1 MHLCDYP
8 FSVSFFTKIM
18 KKELLKV
25 AIRQNAIYLPST
37 EESEKRETLT
47 STTVAMVAQLHK
59 LGYTLSEELLHAIN
73 HVAPAGQVEI
83 LQVMKD
89 VLGVTLNWA
98 PLVKGWDTPTG
109 EKPLDHLI
117 TWIANLFGSKNGVKL
132 PCGHLIPENTFPLE
146 RYNGCPFCGTP
157 FRTATTPYFGQGSK
171 LKVFELW
178 QDKQLNA
185 FYLDLL
191 ESRTA
196 LDATQVD
203 SLKILLSELPL
214 PKSDAEIK
222 MKETLMLVIDTL
234 VEQGREEEV
243 QIFFTSPND
252 ILRYLWYKKTGFLQ
266 IIEPKTIISRT
277 GKNSEN
283 LSAVLDESIS
293 AAVKK
298 REELK
303 LKYTRRQ
310 CRTVAHWLNN
320 LPITAE
326 KSCEMMHPKREMWV
340 RMIRA
345 LRLAEYARKEG
356 FGKLKELMDVFY
368 RQAYTVWQ
376 GEVDRCRLK
385 VDAECTFALLKQRPG
400 MFARSLFANM
410 LLFGPENTLA
420 AFREVM
426 FQLPA
431 RLIVTLGMYAEN
443 YFAPEQNRLVKP
455 LGGNARLIPPNSLLE
470 IYPIEQLNDMA
481 KAIQDLSKEVVAARF
496 AKAAGGNENK
506 SMYIDPMLFHIPL
519 SIGDRSE
526 TIQDTSVAL
535 QGTRFQVEGDKVR
548 LFMQWGKGLAA
559 QPLDMD
565 LSCGIALPYSVEV
578 CSYFNLQAVGA
589 KHSGD
594 IRSIPDQIGT
604 AEYIELDLSELD
616 RAGALYVVFTCNAY
630 SNGAISPNLVVGW
643 MNSAYPMEISEETG
657 VAYDPSTVQHQVRV
671 SQSLSKGLVFGILK
685 VKQREIVWL
694 EMSFGGQNI
703 LTLGTQEIEKYLSKL
718 DAKTSI
724 GEMLALKAESQG
736 LQLADSSEADEV
748 YTPEWAMNT
757 AAVTKLLLGE

>member
-1 MHLCDYP
+1 
-8 FSVSFFTKIM
+8 M

-25 AIRQNAIYLPST
+25 AIRQNAIYLPAT
-37 EESEKRETLT
+37 EESNRQSVLT
-47 STTVAMVAQLHK
+47 PTTVALVAQLSK
-59 LGYTLSEELLHAIN
+59 LGYGLSEKLLHAIN
-73 HVAPAGQVEI
+73 HTSPAGQVEI
-83 LQVMKD
+83 LQVLKE
-89 VLGVTLNWA
+89 VLGVEFNWA

-109 EKPLDHLI
+109 ESQLDHLI

-132 PCGHLIPENTFPLE
+132 PCGHLIPDNTFPLE
-146 RYNGCPFCGTP
+146 RYNGCPYCGTP
-157 FRTATTPYFGQGSK
+157 FRTATTQYFGQGSK
-171 LKVFELW
+171 LKVLELW
-178 QDKQLNA
+178 QDKELNA
-185 FYLDLL
+185 FFTDLL

-196 LDATQVD
+196 LDATQAD
-203 SLKILLSELPL
+203 SLKILLSELSL
-214 PKSDAEIK
+214 PKPDTEIK

-234 VEQGREEEV
+234 VKQGREQEA
-243 QIFFTSPND
+243 QIYFSSPND
-252 ILRYLWYKKTGFLQ
+252 VLRYLWYKKTGFLQ
-266 IIEPKTIISRT
+266 IIEPKTIIFKT
-277 GKNSEN
+277 GKNNEHMSPQ
-283 LSAVLDESIS
+283 LDTSQS
-293 AAVKK
+293 AAERK

-310 CRTVAHWLNN
+310 CRMVARWLNN
-320 LPITAE
+320 LPMPAE

-356 FGKLKELMDVFY
+356 FGKLKELMNVFY
-368 RQAYTVWQ
+368 RQTYRVWQ

-400 MFARSLFANM
+400 LFARSLFANM
-410 LLFGPENTLA
+410 LLFGPEITLA

-431 RLIVTLGMYAEN
+431 CLIVTLGMYAEN
-443 YFAPEQNRLVKP
+443 YFTPEQKRLVKP
-455 LGGNARLIPPNSLLE
+455 LGGNARLIPPNNLLE
-470 IYPIEQLNDMA
+470 IYPVEQLNDMV
-481 KAIQDLSKEVVAARF
+481 KTIQDLSKEVVAARF
-496 AKAAGGNENK
+496 AKSADGNENK

-526 TIQDTSVAL
+526 TIQDTSAAL
-535 QGTRFQVEGDKVR
+535 QGTRFQLEGDKVR
-548 LFMQWGKGLAA
+548 LFMQWGKGLSA

-565 LSCGIALPYSVEV
+565 LSCGIALPYSMEV

-594 IRSIPDQIGT
+594 IRSIPDRIGT
-604 AEYIELDLSELD
+604 AEYIELDLNELD

-671 SQSLSKGLVFGILK
+671 SQSLSKGLMFGILK

-694 EMSFGGQNI
+694 EISFGGQNI
-703 LTLGTQEIEKYLSKL
+703 LSLDTQEIEKYLSKL

-724 GEMLALKAESQG
+724 GEILALKAETQG
-736 LQLADSSEADEV
+736 LQLTDTPDADEV
-748 YTPEWAMNT
+748 YTSEWAMNT

>member
-1 MHLCDYP
+1 
-8 FSVSFFTKIM
+8 M

-25 AIRQNAIYLPST
+25 AIRQNAIYLPAT
-37 EESEKRETLT
+37 EESNRQSVLT
-47 STTVAMVAQLHK
+47 PTTVALVAQLSK
-59 LGYTLSEELLHAIN
+59 LGYGLSEKLLHAIN
-73 HVAPAGQVEI
+73 HTSPAGQVEI
-83 LQVMKD
+83 LQVLKE
-89 VLGVTLNWA
+89 VLGVEFNWA

-109 EKPLDHLI
+109 ESQLDHLI

-132 PCGHLIPENTFPLE
+132 PCGHLIPDNTFPLE
-146 RYNGCPFCGTP
+146 RYNGCPYCGTP
-157 FRTATTPYFGQGSK
+157 FRTATTQYFGQGSK
-171 LKVFELW
+171 LKVLELW
-178 QDKQLNA
+178 QDKELNA
-185 FYLDLL
+185 FFTDLL

-196 LDATQVD
+196 LDATQAD
-203 SLKILLSELPL
+203 SLKILLSELSL
-214 PKSDAEIK
+214 PKPDTEIK

-234 VEQGREEEV
+234 VKQGREQEA
-243 QIFFTSPND
+243 QIYFSSPND
-252 ILRYLWYKKTGFLQ
+252 VLRYLWYKKTGFLQ
-266 IIEPKTIISRT
+266 IIEPKTIIFKT
-277 GKNSEN
+277 GKNNEHMSPQ
-283 LSAVLDESIS
+283 LDTSQSATER
-293 AAVKK
+293 K

-310 CRTVAHWLNN
+310 CRMVARWLNN
-320 LPITAE
+320 LPMPAE
-326 KSCEMMHPKREMWV
+326 KCCEMMHPKREMWV

-356 FGKLKELMDVFY
+356 FGKLKELMNVFY
-368 RQAYTVWQ
+368 RQTYRVWQ

-400 MFARSLFANM
+400 LFARSLFANM
-410 LLFGPENTLA
+410 LLFGPEITLA

-443 YFAPEQNRLVKP
+443 YFAPEQKRLVKP
-455 LGGNARLIPPNSLLE
+455 LGGNARLIPPNNLLE
-470 IYPIEQLNDMA
+470 IYPVEQLNDMV
-481 KAIQDLSKEVVAARF
+481 KTIQDLSKEVVAARF
-496 AKAAGGNENK
+496 AKSAGGNENK

-526 TIQDTSVAL
+526 TIQDTSAAL
-535 QGTRFQVEGDKVR
+535 QGTRFQLEGDKVR
-548 LFMQWGKGLAA
+548 LFMQWGKGLSA

-565 LSCGIALPYSVEV
+565 LSCGIALPYSMEI

-594 IRSIPDQIGT
+594 IRSIPDRIGT
-604 AEYIELDLSELD
+604 AEYIELDLNELD

-671 SQSLSKGLVFGILK
+671 SQSLSKGLMFGILK

-694 EMSFGGQNI
+694 EISFGGQNI
-703 LTLGTQEIEKYLSKL
+703 LSLDTQEIEKYLSKL

-724 GEMLALKAESQG
+724 GEMLALKAETQG
-736 LQLADSSEADEV
+736 LQLTDTPDADEV
-748 YTPEWAMNT
+748 YTSEWAMNT

>member
-1 MHLCDYP
+1 
-8 FSVSFFTKIM
+8 M

-25 AIRQNAIYLPST
+25 AIRQNAIYLPAT
-37 EESEKRETLT
+37 EESNRQSVLT
-47 STTVAMVAQLHK
+47 PTTVALVAQLSK
-59 LGYTLSEELLHAIN
+59 LGYGLSEKLLHAIN
-73 HVAPAGQVEI
+73 LTSPTGQVEI
-83 LQVMKD
+83 LQVLKE
-89 VLGVTLNWA
+89 VLGVEFNWA

-109 EKPLDHLI
+109 ESQLDHLI

-132 PCGHLIPENTFPLE
+132 PCGHLIPDNTFPLE
-146 RYNGCPFCGTP
+146 RYNGCPYCGTP
-157 FRTATTPYFGQGSK
+157 FRTTTTQYFGQGSK
-171 LKVFELW
+171 LKVLELW
-178 QDKQLNA
+178 QDKELNA
-185 FYLDLL
+185 FFTDLL

-196 LDATQVD
+196 LDATQAD
-203 SLKILLSELPL
+203 SLKILLSELSL
-214 PKSDAEIK
+214 PKPDTEIK

-234 VEQGREEEV
+234 VKQGREQEA
-243 QIFFTSPND
+243 QIYFSSPND
-252 ILRYLWYKKTGFLQ
+252 VLRYLWYKKTGFLQ
-266 IIEPKTIISRT
+266 IIEPKTIIFKT
-277 GKNSEN
+277 GKNNEHMSPQ
-283 LSAVLDESIS
+283 LDTSQSATER
-293 AAVKK
+293 K

-310 CRTVAHWLNN
+310 CRMVARWLNN
-320 LPITAE
+320 LPMPAE
-326 KSCEMMHPKREMWV
+326 KCCEMMHPKREMWV

-356 FGKLKELMDVFY
+356 FGKLKELMNVFY
-368 RQAYTVWQ
+368 RQTYRVWQ

-400 MFARSLFANM
+400 LFARSLFANM
-410 LLFGPENTLA
+410 LLFGPEITLA

-443 YFAPEQNRLVKP
+443 YFTPEQKRLVKP
-455 LGGNARLIPPNSLLE
+455 LGGNARLIPPNNLLE
-470 IYPIEQLNDMA
+470 IYPVEQLNDMV
-481 KAIQDLSKEVVAARF
+481 KTIQDLSKEVVAARF
-496 AKAAGGNENK
+496 AKSAGGNENK

-526 TIQDTSVAL
+526 TIQDTSAAL
-535 QGTRFQVEGDKVR
+535 QGTRFQLEGDKVR
-548 LFMQWGKGLAA
+548 LFMQWGKGLSA

-565 LSCGIALPYSVEV
+565 LSCGIALPYSMEV

-594 IRSIPDQIGT
+594 IRSIPDRIGT
-604 AEYIELDLSELD
+604 AEYIELDLNELD

-671 SQSLSKGLVFGILK
+671 SQSLSKGLMFGILK

-694 EMSFGGQNI
+694 EISFGGQNI
-703 LTLGTQEIEKYLSKL
+703 LSLDTQEIEKYLSKL

-724 GEMLALKAESQG
+724 GEMLALKAETQG
-736 LQLADSSEADEV
+736 LQLTDTPDADEV
-748 YTPEWAMNT
+748 YTSEWAMNT